1 MNHDI
6 RLKLEG
12 ALLEKLLEKALQT
25 GACFS
30 DVRRTGVRTLVLRT
44 DVQGAAVL
52 EALCRRYGLDC
63 RMLGRSGYTALK
75 AHVRARWT
83 LVFGLLLCVVL
94 CVLFLSRI
102 WLIDVH
108 FVGSRA
114 ALGNSDEIFSTLSAL
129 EIRVGMRAQEVDA
142 ELLQRRLFAASDG
155 YSFVGARRQGVR
167 LLIEVAP
174 ETPSPTLY
182 ESSRARDLVAARDG
196 VISAVRVHAG
206 NACVCVGDTVRTGQ
220 VLILGEETI
229 RKDTQTG
236 EALTAPIA
244 ARGEILA
251 RCWIEGSAE
260 GNIVSATS
268 SRTGRSRVSLRLR
281 MGRRILPISESAHF
295 ASEELEREL
304 LPLVGLFMPLEVERS
319 TYYETE
325 IRNRKLDPATL
336 EERLTTLA
344 KADALSKLQQ
354 EDIAYE
360 LTSFWTDTDQ
370 IGNTL
375 RVRAVYEIYT
385 DIAVTRDALIEE
397 VY

>member
-25 GACFS
+25 GARFS
-30 DVRRTGVRTLVLRT
+30 DVRRTGTRTLVLRT
-44 DVQGAAVL
+44 DVQGAAAL
-52 EALCRRYGLDC
+52 ETLCRKYGLGC
-63 RMLGRSGYTALK
+63 RTLGRSGYTALK
-75 AHVRARWT
+75 ALIRARWT
-83 LVFGLLLCVVL
+83 LVFGLILCIVL
-94 CVLFLSRI
+94 CALFLGRI
-102 WLIDVH
+102 WLIDVR
-108 FVGSRA
+108 FVGPQA
-114 ALGNSDEIFSTLSAL
+114 TLGNSDEIFSALHAL
-129 EIRVGMRAQEVDA
+129 EIRVGMKSQEVDA
-142 ELLQRRLFAASDG
+142 DLLQRRLFAAGDS
-155 YSFVGARRQGVR
+155 YSFVGVRHQGVR

-182 ESSRARDLVAARDG
+182 ESSRMQDLVAARDG

-206 NACVCVGDTVRTGQ
+206 SACICVGDTVRAGQ
-220 VLILGEETI
+220 ALILGEETI
-229 RKDTQTG
+229 GKDTQTG
-236 EALTAPIA
+236 EALTAPVA

-260 GNIVSATS
+260 GNIVSAAHF
-268 SRTGRSRVSLRLR
+268 RTGRSRTSLRLR
-281 MGRRILPISESAHF
+281 MGTRLLPIRESERF

-304 LPLVGLFMPLEVERS
+304 LPLVGLFLPLEIERS
-319 TYYETE
+319 IYYETE
-325 IRNRKLDPATL
+325 LQSRTADPAAL
-336 EERLTTLA
+336 EENLIVLA

-354 EDIAYE
+354 EGIAYE
-360 LTSFWTDTDQ
+360 LAAFWTDTNQ